1 MAMKATNTPAAIKST
16 RKEKVAHIRFSQDE
30 FCAVEAAAERAG
42 LSVSAFIRSLSLEGA
57 GLRPFLTE
65 ADRAIIGLLARD
77 MRAIGS
83 NLNQVARAINAGRS
97 VGASDVANVVAD
109 ARAVANTVLVELA
122 DMTQRAATA
131 RRSRSG

>member
-16 RKEKVAHIRFSQDE
+16 RKEKVAHIRLSQDE

-97 VGASDVANVVAD
+97 LGASDVANSVAA
-109 ARAVANTVLVELA
+109 ARAVANTVVVELA
-122 DMTQRAATA
+122 DMTQRAAIA

>member
-1 MAMKATNTPAAIKST
+1 MKATNTPAAIKST
-16 RKEKVAHIRFSQDE
+16 RKEKVAHIRLSQDE

-97 VGASDVANVVAD
+97 LGASDVANSVAA
-109 ARAVANTVLVELA
+109 ARAVANTVVVELA

>member
-1 MAMKATNTPAAIKST
+1 MAMKATNTSAAVKST
-16 RKEKVAHIRFSQDE
+16 RKEKVAHIRLSQDE

-109 ARAVANTVLVELA
+109 ARAVANTVVVELA

-131 RRSRSG
+131 RRGRSG

>member
-16 RKEKVAHIRFSQDE
+16 RKEKVAHIRLSQDE
-30 FCAVEAAAERAG
+30 FCAVEAAAERTG

-109 ARAVANTVLVELA
+109 ARAVANTVVVELA

>member
-16 RKEKVAHIRFSQDE
+16 RKEKVAHIRLSQDE
-30 FCAVEAAAERAG
+30 FCAVETAAERAG
-42 LSVSAFIRSLSLEGA
+42 LSVSAFVRSLSLEGA

-65 ADRAIIGLLARD
+65 TDRAIIGLLARD

-109 ARAVANTVLVELA
+109 ARAVANTVVVELA

-131 RRSRSG
+131 RRGRSG

>member
-16 RKEKVAHIRFSQDE
+16 RKEKVAHIRLSQDE

-97 VGASDVANVVAD
+97 LGASDVANSVAA
-109 ARAVANTVLVELA
+109 ARAVANTVVVELA

>member
-1 MAMKATNTPAAIKST
+1 M
-16 RKEKVAHIRFSQDE
+16 AHIRLSQDE

-109 ARAVANTVLVELA
+109 ARAVANTVVVELA

-131 RRSRSG
+131 RRGRSG

>member
-1 MAMKATNTPAAIKST
+1 MKATNTSAAVKST
-16 RKEKVAHIRFSQDE
+16 RKEKVAHIRLSQDE

-109 ARAVANTVLVELA
+109 ARAVANTVVVELA

-131 RRSRSG
+131 RRGRSG